1 MTTRPTPALSRLTLL
16 PDPPRDRVDMQQST
30 QVASAIV
37 VLRDHFYHRLG
48 RTDALVN
55 GDGYLCRNPGEARR
69 SPHPDCMVALNLPIP
84 PERIEDEANGYTI
97 SEIGQPPDF
106 VLEIAS
112 GTTGARD
119 YTTKRDLYAALGVR
133 EYWRFDHT
141 GGRYHEVPLAGDVLI
156 GESYEPLPI
165 HREPDGTQWG
175 YSPVLDLEL
184 CWVERHRFGGK
195 AGRLA
200 HLELCWVERH
210 LRFRDPV
217 TKEFLPTMAEE
228 RERREEVESR
238 LDAIQSQRDA
248 AEARWEEAE
257 ARSEAAET
265 RRAAAEARS
274 EAAEARARELEAE
287 IRRLRG
293 Q

>member
-1 MTTRPTPALSRLTLL
+1 MTTRSAPPLSNLTLL

-30 QVASAIV
+30 QVANAIV
-37 VLRDHFYHRLG
+37 VLRDHFYYRLG

-55 GDGYLCRNPGEARR
+55 GDGYLCQNPGEARR
-69 SPHPDCMVALNLPIP
+69 SPHPDCIVALNLPIP

-112 GTTGARD
+112 ATTGERD
-119 YTTKRDLYAALGVR
+119 YTTKRDIYAALGVR

-175 YSPVLDLEL
+175 YSPALD
-184 CWVERHRFGGK
+184 
-195 AGRLA
+195 
-200 HLELCWVERH
+200 LELCWVERH

-228 RERREEVESR
+228 RAEREDAVAE
-238 LDAIQSQRDA
+238 LDAVRTERDTVRMERDAARAERDA
-248 AEARWEEAE
+248 AEARSDAAM
-257 ARSEAAET
+257 ARQDAAESE
-265 RRAAAEARS
+265 RDAARAERDAAQ
-274 EAAEARARELEAE
+274 ARARELEEE

>member
-1 MTTRPTPALSRLTLL
+1 MTTRPTPPPPRLTFL
-16 PDPPRDRVDMQQST
+16 PDPPRDRVDLRQSYLIALT
-30 QVASAIV
+30 IET
-37 VLRDHFYHRLG
+37 LRDHFHHRLG

-55 GDGYLCRNPGEARR
+55 GDGYLCQNPGEARR
-69 SPHPDCMVALNLPIP
+69 SPHPDCIVALNLPIP

-112 GTTGARD
+112 ATTGARD
-119 YTTKRDLYAALGVR
+119 YTTKRELYASLGVR
-133 EYWRFDHT
+133 EYWRFDHHVI
-141 GGRYHEVPLAGDVLI
+141 HEVPLAGDVLI

-175 YSPVLDLEL
+175 YSPALD
-184 CWVERHRFGGK
+184 
-195 AGRLA
+195 
-200 HLELCWVERH
+200 LELCWVERH

-238 LDAIQSQRDA
+238 LDAVQSQRDVAEARRDA
-248 AEARWEEAE
+248 AEAERD
-257 ARSEAAET
+257 AAQ
-265 RRAAAEARS
+265 
-274 EAAEARARELEAE
+274 ARARELAEE

>member
-1 MTTRPTPALSRLTLL
+1 MSTRPAAPARPRLTLL

-30 QVASAIV
+30 LVASALV
-37 VLRDHFYHRLG
+37 VLRDHFYYRLG
-48 RTDALVN
+48 LTDALVN

-84 PERIEDEANGYTI
+84 PGLIEDEANGYTI
-97 SEIGQPPDF
+97 NEIGQPPDF

-112 GTTGARD
+112 GTTGERD
-119 YTTKRDLYAALGVR
+119 YTTKRNLYANLGVQ

-141 GGRYHEVPLAGDVLI
+141 GGRYHEAPLAGDVLV

-165 HREPDGTQWG
+165 HREADGLLWG
-175 YSPVLDLEL
+175 YSAALDLEL
-184 CWVERHRFGGK
+184 CWVDRQ
-195 AGRLA
+195 
-200 HLELCWVERH
+200 

-217 TKEFLPTMAEE
+217 TKEFLPTIAEE
-228 RERREEVESR
+228 RARREDAEAE
-238 LDAIQSQRDA
+238 LDAAQ
-248 AEARWEEAE
+248 ARN
-257 ARSEAAET
+257 
-265 RRAAAEARS
+265 
-274 EAAEARARELEAE
+274 RELEAE

>member
-1 MTTRPTPALSRLTLL
+1 MTTRPAPPLPRLTLL

-37 VLRDHFYHRLG
+37 VLRDHFYYRLG

-55 GDGYLCRNPGEARR
+55 GDGYLCQNPGEARR
-69 SPHPDCMVALNLPIP
+69 SPHPDCIVALNLPIP

-112 GTTGARD
+112 ATTGERD
-119 YTTKRDLYAALGVR
+119 YTTKRDLYAALSVR

-175 YSPVLDLEL
+175 YSPALDLEL
-184 CWVERHRFGGK
+184 CWVERQ
-195 AGRLA
+195 
-200 HLELCWVERH
+200 

-217 TKEFLPTMAEE
+217 TKEFLPTVTEE
-228 RERREEVESR
+228 RERREEAESR
-238 LDAIQSQRDA
+238 LDVVQSQRDA
-248 AEARWEEAE
+248 AEAR
-257 ARSEAAET
+257 R
-265 RRAAAEARS
+265 
-274 EAAEARARELEAE
+274 EAAEARTRELEAE

>member
-1 MTTRPTPALSRLTLL
+1 MSTRPAPALPSLTLL

-69 SPHPDCMVALNLPIP
+69 SPHPDCIVALNLPIP

-119 YTTKRDLYAALGVR
+119 YSTKRDLYAALGVR

-184 CWVERHRFGGK
+184 CWVERH
-195 AGRLA
+195 
-200 HLELCWVERH
+200 

-238 LDAIQSQRDA
+238 LDAVRTERDTVRVERDA
-248 AEARWEEAE
+248 ARAE
-257 ARSEAAET
+257 RDAAQARSDAAES
-265 RRAAAEARS
+265 RREYAES
-274 EAAEARARELEAE
+274 RARELEEE